1 MKTMLEIEIVKVDVS
16 SRKTYNVTDYV
27 AEEKPLHLFLNKT
40 HCATIFCSPSDLKEL
55 AIGYL
60 LSGGILKSVC
70 EIDEVSLNEEKAVC
84 CVRLKPDIDVEKR
97 LKLWQPFSRV
107 IFSGCGSQLP
117 YQFFGRLSK
126 IESSLTVKAE
136 TALRCVGLLNSNAE
150 VFRKTGGTHAAAI
163 HKRDGSVEAFAE
175 DVGRHNAVDK
185 VIGIAALNKTDLGN
199 CFLVLSGRLS
209 ADIVLKAA
217 RVGLPVVASL
227 AAALD
232 SGIKVAKKAHLTLI
246 GFARGNRMNI
256 YTSPNR
262 IQT

>member
-1 MKTMLEIEIVKVDVS
+1 MLEIEIVKVDVS
-16 SRKTYNVTDYV
+16 SRKTYNVIDYV

-40 HCATIFCSPSDLKEL
+40 HCATIFCSPSNLKEL

-70 EIDEVSLNEEKAVC
+70 EIDEASLNEEKAVC

-107 IFSGCGSQLP
+107 ILSACGSQLP

-136 TALRCVGLLNSNAE
+136 TALKCVGLLNSNAE

-185 VIGIAALNKTDLGN
+185 VIGIAALKGVDFGM

-209 ADIVLKAA
+209 GDVVLKVA
-217 RVGLPVVASL
+217 RAGLPIAASL
-227 AAALD
+227 AAPLD
-232 SGIKVAKKAHLTLI
+232 SGIAMAKNANVTI
-246 GFARGNRMNI
+246 AGFMRGKRMNV
-256 YTSPNR
+256 YTFPKR
-262 IQT
+262 ICV